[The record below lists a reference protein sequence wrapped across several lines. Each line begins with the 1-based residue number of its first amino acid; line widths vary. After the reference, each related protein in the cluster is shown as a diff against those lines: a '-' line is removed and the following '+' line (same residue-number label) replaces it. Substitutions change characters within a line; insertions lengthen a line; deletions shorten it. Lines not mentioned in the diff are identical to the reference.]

1 MDFSST
7 SIRVTQVLEDCYKG
21 LQCATVCYTSTVITA
36 VKTLSFGCLEDR
48 FQVCLG
54 GEHTLESSEKMFLE
68 GRSSTIE
75 LRPQG
80 LTKYYHTPKNAQFQ
94 VGGFRQCSLILV

>member
-1 MDFSST
+1 M
-7 SIRVTQVLEDCYKG
+7 VENV
-21 LQCATVCYTSTVITA
+21 A
-36 VKTLSFGCLEDR
+36 TLSVKNG
-48 FQVCLG
+48 VLG
-54 GEHTLESSEKMFLE
+54 GEHTLESSGKMFLE

-80 LTKYYHTPKNAQFQ
+80 PYKYYHTPKNAQFQ